1 MNHRFLS
8 AAING
13 LCLALLAGVSLYL
26 IAAWSDIPE
35 QIPGHYDAAGEVNR
49 WSGRGELIFLS
60 ALGWV
65 MYIGM
70 TVIEHFP
77 GLWNTGVKVTEQ
89 NREQVYRAL
98 RTLLATQKL
107 WVVATI
113 TYLTYN
119 AALSRQLSVW
129 FLPAFLVLGL
139 GSLAICLLWLFRI
152 GRGTA

>member
-1 MNHRFLS
+1 MNSRSLS
-8 AAING
+8 IAING

-26 IAAWSDIPE
+26 IVFWSGIPE
-35 QIPGHYDAAGEVNR
+35 QIPGHYNAAGEVDR
-49 WSGRGELIFLS
+49 WGGRGELIFLP
-60 ALGWV
+60 ALGWI

-70 TVIEHFP
+70 TVMEHFP

-98 RTLLATQKL
+98 RTLLETQKL

-113 TYLTYN
+113 AYLTYN
-119 AALSRQLSVW
+119 TAQVRQLSVW
-129 FLPAFLVLGL
+129 FLPAFLMLGL
-139 GSLAICLLWLFRI
+139 GSLAVCLLWLFRI